1 MAKIIFDER
10 YYYDCDNLEYFKST
24 IKFIKKYLDVE
35 TLLPYSEYTS
45 NNTFNNMKIIIDGM
59 IADIDNIEVVLI
71 DTLMCPQYNHESLK
85 SLNISENYLKLI
97 GYYLSLQEDIIF
109 ISIENLDTNAIKK
122 IDNIYIFNHIYKE
135 FDSCFAEFVSENKYI
150 KNIVNPTK
158 SNPLPNFDL
167 CKDYKERQDTLMIG
181 KDVKSLQSLYY
192 SIGREVIK
200 RNKYKTNQ
208 HVSSLNP
215 SVYGDIFSFDCS
227 KTIYSSVDIEK
238 GAVEIFNYRGKHQD
252 EYTYYGQPRDKQD
265 NEKHHD
271 INV

>member
-10 YYYDCDNLEYFKST
+10 FYYDCDNLDYFKTT
-24 IKFIKKYLDVE
+24 IKFIKNYFDVE
-35 TLLPYSEYTS
+35 TLLPYSVCSS
-45 NNTFNNMKIIIDGM
+45 NGTFNNMKIVIDGM
-59 IADIDNIEVVLI
+59 IADIDNIKIVVVDELK
-71 DTLMCPQYNHESLK
+71 CPKYNNESLA
-85 SLNISENYLKLI
+85 SLNISENYLKVI

-109 ISIENLDTNAIKK
+109 ISIENLKAYAIKK
-122 IDNIYIFNHIYKE
+122 IDNIFILNHVYKE

-158 SNPLPNFDL
+158 SNPLPNSDL
-167 CKDYKERQDTLMIG
+167 CKDYKERQDELMAG
-181 KDVKSLQSLYY
+181 KDVKTLQSLYY
-192 SIGREVIK
+192 SIGCEVIK

-238 GAVEIFNYRGKHQD
+238 GAVEIFNHRGKHQD
-252 EYTYYGQPRDKQD
+252 EYTYIGKPRDKQD
-265 NEKHHD
+265 KEKHHD